1 MPMRGASHTICPE
14 LVSGG
19 ECPDKYR
26 DQGILPILGTGYMTI
41 KKTIID
47 R

>member
-1 MPMRGASHTICPE
+1 MRSASHTTCRE

-19 ECPDKYR
+19 GCPDKYR
-26 DQGILPILGTGYMTI
+26 DQGIPYDH
-41 KKTIID
+41 KKTIIN